1 MNLFSKKISE
11 HPTWVFFAVTA
22 VVVVLALVLYN
33 MLYTQN
39 IVATANNGSFLK
51 QSLGGPIDAAKKA
64 ELGVAADE
72 KLAAKK

>member
-1 MNLFSKKISE
+1 
-11 HPTWVFFAVTA
+11 
-22 VVVVLALVLYN
+22 